1 MYSFILTIHIIV
13 CFLMV
18 ITILFQAGRSGGFQG
33 IFGSS
38 GEVIFSTPSGSSF
51 LRKLTIGCGVAFG
64 VTSLVLTVMT
74 RARISQSVTLEYPIQ
89 TSPPPQP
96 TQNAPAKPAQK

>member
-1 MYSFILTIHIIV
+1 MYSLVLTVHVAV

-18 ITILFQAGRSGGFQG
+18 VVVLFQAGRSGGFQG

-51 LRKLTIGCGVAFG
+51 LRKLTIGFGITFG
-64 VTSLVLTVMT
+64 VTSLILTILT
-74 RARISQSVTLEYPIQ
+74 KSRTFSSVTLEHPVAVGQ
-89 TSPPPQP
+89 E
-96 TQNAPAKPAQK
+96 A